1 MQKEIY
7 FGLKMVK
14 LYKIFPDLKGKND
27 SLDKIWY
34 FRPQWGEAVQLQS
47 HRSQKDYWG
56 RARASSQLAF
66 FPGFGTTT
74 VLLGT
79 TGYWARLGWADWVH
93 CKSTA
98 DYSTGWLSSL
108 SLHAR
113 VNKAILGKSLMPEH
127 ELLAYLVLLKKYILI
142 LEFLGQI

>member
-1 MQKEIY
+1 MTHNYWAI
-7 FGLKMVK
+7 FGNFDHSGGRQCSCRAIVA
-14 LYKIFPDLKGKND
+14 
-27 SLDKIWY
+27 
-34 FRPQWGEAVQLQS
+34 R
-47 HRSQKDYWG
+47 KDYWG

-74 VLLGT
+74 VLLGILLGA
-79 TGYWARLGWADWVH
+79 TGLGWADWVH

-113 VNKAILGKSLMPEH
+113 VNKAILGKSLMPEPRAM
-127 ELLAYLVLLKKYILI
+127 LGVAQKNV
-142 LEFLGQI
+142 LEFTPEILLT